1 MRAVFGLAGLL
12 ITIGVIIW
20 IMHTVVL
27 PYTQTVTHEGKKAQ
41 QKAAIIAG
49 KDLDTGLTNQQ
60 SITLAEDVS
69 SGSLK
74 SVLVTSIIANGP
86 MAKNFGLMRNDSI
99 VMINGSRVAD
109 ISNNDPE
116 MAKAWIYEASQ

>member
-12 ITIGVIIW
+12 ITIGIIIW

-27 PYTQTVTHEGKKAQ
+27 PYTKTVTHEGKKAQ
-41 QKAAIIAG
+41 QRAAIIAG

-60 SITLAEDVS
+60 SITLAEEMS
-69 SGSLK
+69 SGRLN
-74 SVLVTSIIANGP
+74 SVLVTSIVSNGP

-99 VMINGSRVAD
+99 ILINDQKVAD

-116 MAKAWIYEASQ
+116 MAKAW